1 MPYKTSKYSTQQNS
15 EFTVR
20 CLEVLENSPEAMSIA
35 QIQASDMVLK
45 NTTSQKLSR
54 ILNHLVEF
62 GVIKKSKDKVSG
74 HMVYK
79 SIKVMA
85 EQGYEV

>member
-1 MPYKTSKYSTQQNS
+1 MAYKTSKYSAQQNS
-15 EFTVR
+15 ELTVR
-20 CLEVLENSPEAMSIA
+20 CIDVLENSPEAMSIA
-35 QIQASDMVLK
+35 DIQKSDMVLHDV
-45 NTTSQKLSR
+45 TSQKLSR

-62 GVIKKSKDKVSG
+62 GVIKKTKDRASG

-79 SIKVMA
+79 SIKVME

>member
-1 MPYKTSKYSTQQNS
+1 MPYKTSKYSAQKNS

-20 CLEVLENSPEAMSIA
+20 CIDVLENSPEAMSIA
-35 QIQASDMVLK
+35 DIQKSDMVLHDV
-45 NTTSQKLSR
+45 TSQKLSR

-62 GVIKKSKDKVSG
+62 GVIKKTKDRASG

-79 SIKVMA
+79 SIKVME

>member
-35 QIQASDMVLK
+35 QIQASDMILK

>member
-1 MPYKTSKYSTQQNS
+1 
-15 EFTVR
+15 
-20 CLEVLENSPEAMSIA
+20 
-35 QIQASDMVLK
+35 MVLHDV
-45 NTTSQKLSR
+45 TSQKLSR

-62 GVIKKSKDKVSG
+62 GVIKKTKDRASG

>member
-1 MPYKTSKYSTQQNS
+1 MPYKTSKYTTTQNG
-15 EFTVR
+15 EFTTR
-20 CLEVLENSPEAMSIA
+20 CIDVLENSPEAMSIA
-35 QIQASDMVLK
+35 DIQKSDMVLHDV
-45 NTTSQKLSR
+45 TSQKLSR

-62 GVIKKSKDKVSG
+62 GVIKKTKDRASG